1 MARLGKRNLHII
13 DRDILGKVW
22 PSIAEY
28 KEFAQESII
37 YNNNGIRKVVKVN
50 KKT

>member
-28 KEFAQESII
+28 KEFAQEAII
-37 YNNNGIRKVVKVN
+37 YNNNGIRKVVKIN